1 MWYLLVCGYLRVVT
15 RGWAVVG
22 LFCCYA
28 VGCVDARLICVV
40 VRFGLFWML
49 SVWFVSFEV
58 VGFRGDAVGADTLV

>member
-1 MWYLLVCGYLRVVT
+1 MWYLLVCGYLRVVK

-40 VRFGLFWML
+40 AAFVFCWML
-49 SVWFVSFEV
+49 GVWFVGFEV
-58 VGFRGDAVGADTLV
+58 VGFRGGAVGADTLV